1 MSLSN
6 AQLRWLRGEAH
17 HLNPVIMVG
26 ANGVT
31 EALLEELDS
40 ALEHHELLKVKV
52 RAEDREDK
60 NFIIEELVKR
70 SGAIKVH
77 TIGHVLVLYRAA
89 KKPKL
94 VIPKSL

>member
-31 EALLEELDS
+31 DALLNELDS

-60 NFIIEELVKR
+60 ALIIEEILKQ
-70 SGAIKVH
+70 SKAIKVH
-77 TIGHVLVLYRAA
+77 TIGHVLVLYRPA
-89 KKPKL
+89 KEPKL